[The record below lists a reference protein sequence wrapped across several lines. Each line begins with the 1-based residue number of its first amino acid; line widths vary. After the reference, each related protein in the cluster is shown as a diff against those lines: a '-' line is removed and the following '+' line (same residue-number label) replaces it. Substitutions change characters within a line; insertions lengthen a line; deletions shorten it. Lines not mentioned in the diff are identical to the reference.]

1 MASAK
6 KNSKKSERPPRRSL
20 IAAIRNNF
28 LTGLIIVA
36 PVLIT
41 IYLIWA
47 IVSFIDNSVLPWL
60 PDVYNPRTYINTDI
74 PGFGLFIF
82 VVFTTIVGYF
92 TKNLFGRQ
100 LVRMAEGWVDRMPI
114 VRSIYNALKQ
124 IVETILS
131 QSKSSFQKACLVEYP
146 RKGIWAIAFISTNT
160 RGEIA
165 QKVGGNGMTS
175 VFLPTT
181 PNPTSGFLL
190 FVHNEDIVELDMT
203 VEEAAKLVISAGLVV
218 PPTKEEL
225 EAQAR
230 RERSRRIAAAS
241 ASSPKG

>member
-114 VRSIYNALKQ
+114 IRSIYSALKQ
-124 IVETILS
+124 IV
-131 QSKSSFQKACLVEYP
+131 
-146 RKGIWAIAFISTNT
+146 
-160 RGEIA
+160 
-165 QKVGGNGMTS
+165 
-175 VFLPTT
+175 
-181 PNPTSGFLL
+181 
-190 FVHNEDIVELDMT
+190 
-203 VEEAAKLVISAGLVV
+203 
-218 PPTKEEL
+218 
-225 EAQAR
+225 
-230 RERSRRIAAAS
+230 
-241 ASSPKG
+241 